1 MKKAYVQ
8 GVGVFG
14 PGLVG
19 WQQCHDVLTGKQPYE
34 QAELPKL
41 LPQRLAAAVR
51 RRTGDYIRLAVEVA
65 SEAVDNSDMDPSTLA
80 SVFSTSDGDG
90 LIAHNICEAVAQDEP
105 MVSPTQF
112 HNSVANAPAGYW
124 SQAVQSF
131 EPSTS
136 VAGFNHGFAVG
147 MIEAMTQ
154 VSMEHRPILLVCH
167 DMRFPE
173 PLNSV
178 RPMTCSFGV
187 AMVLSPQ
194 KTDASLCAITAS
206 IQRDGGK
213 PTALED
219 TVLETVR
226 TGNPAARSLVVL
238 QAIANGAGV
247 VELDYPDDGML
258 RLEFA

>member
-8 GVGVFG
+8 GVGVLG

-19 WQQCHDVLTGKQPYE
+19 WQQCSDVLTGSQPYE
-34 QAELPKL
+34 YAELPKL
-41 LPQRLAAAVR
+41 VPQRLAAAVR

-65 SEAVDNSDMDPSTLA
+65 SEAVDNSDIDPSTLA

-147 MIEAMTQ
+147 MIEAMVQ
-154 VSMEHRPILLVCH
+154 VTMERRPVLLVSH
-167 DMRFPE
+167 DVRFPE
-173 PLNSV
+173 PLNSA
-178 RPMTCSFGV
+178 RPMASSFGV
-187 AMVLSPQ
+187 AMVLSPE
-194 KTDASLCAITAS
+194 KTDASLCAITAT
-206 IQRDGGK
+206 IHRDGGK
-213 PTALED
+213 PTVLEDAALESM
-219 TVLETVR
+219 R
-226 TGNPAARSLVVL
+226 TGNPAARSLVAL
-238 QAIANGAGV
+238 QAIANGGATI
-247 VELDYPDDGML
+247 ELDYPDHDML